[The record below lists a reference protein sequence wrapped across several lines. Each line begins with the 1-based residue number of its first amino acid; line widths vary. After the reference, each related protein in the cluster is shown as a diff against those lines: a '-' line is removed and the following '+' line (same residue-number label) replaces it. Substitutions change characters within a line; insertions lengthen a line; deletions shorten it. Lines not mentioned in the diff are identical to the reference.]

1 MDYFSNVISNVRSMT
16 KFIHEQKTTMY
27 NGLEQVFKMHMVR
40 YFQVEGLAYN
50 MANNKY
56 QAYSLLS

>member
-1 MDYFSNVISNVRSMT
+1 MT

>member
-16 KFIHEQKTTMY
+16 KFIHEQKNNY